1 MTENQAG
8 KIASICI
15 STGVGTA
22 KKRVG
27 RAELRLDLGIVGDGH
42 AGSFKQ
48 VSVAMK
54 ETADAFAREHK
65 LNPQP
70 GDFAENILVEGVD
83 LTSLGVGGRI
93 QLGQAIL
100 EVVQIG
106 KEVRPDH
113 YSFHGFRL
121 LPVHGYFCRV
131 ITGGQIS
138 EGDPCSICRP

>member
-1 MTENQAG
+1 MPG

-22 KKRVG
+22 KIRVSS
-27 RAELRLDLGIVGDGH
+27 AELKVDHGIIGDGH
-42 AGSFKQ
+42 AGSIRQ

-54 ETADAFAREHK
+54 ETADAFSREHD
-65 LNPQP
+65 LTPQP

-83 LTSLGVGGRI
+83 LTILQPGGRI
-93 QLGQAIL
+93 YLGASVL

-106 KEVRPDH
+106 KETKPNH

-131 ITGGQIS
+131 ITGGLIH
-138 EGDPCSICRP
+138 EGDSCHT